1 VTRYE
6 RVDPPELTEAEAA
19 AQDAADAAV
28 RRLVHLALL
37 GTGMGTLVGT
47 ATVLLAM
54 VGVLQL
60 QATSPPTESTAVL
73 LIAGGTMG
81 GLFMAAVS
89 AWWILAPL
97 GNWYRRGMLAT
108 VSAFATVLVML
119 LAFPLRALFG
129 PPGLVTFA
137 ILCLIGALLLAR
149 RARSLAT

>member
-1 VTRYE
+1 MTRYE
-6 RVDPPELTEAEAA
+6 RVEPPELTEAEAA

-60 QATSPPTESTAVL
+60 QATAPPTESTAVL